1 MVTESEASRVLEEL
15 KVIGANLS
23 WQNDGETLRL
33 EATVLCLAS
42 QEVLKLRGFV
52 GRTNRSFALLYR
64 NAPIRKYTVHAS
76 HTDPV
81 TRARITGP
89 HKHTWDDE
97 WEDKRVYVPS
107 DIRIGDPNEELLDFL
122 KECNIELWGAYTQV
136 LFA

>member
-23 WQNDGETLRL
+23 WQYDGETLRL
-33 EATVLCLAS
+33 EATVLCLES

-81 TRARITGP
+81 TRARITEP

>member
-76 HTDPV
+76 HTDPSNSS
-81 TRARITGP
+81 THNRATQ
-89 HKHTWDDE
+89 
-97 WEDKRVYVPS
+97 
-107 DIRIGDPNEELLDFL
+107 
-122 KECNIELWGAYTQV
+122 AY
-136 LFA
+136 LGR